1 MKINNSILVA
11 VAAAIF
17 LCTSC
22 IDDETR
28 EEREKIEADSD
39 YDAKVYLR
47 KEYMDTYYYWYKEV
61 KDRNAGLKP
70 YNYSSVN
77 QFFKAL
83 LFSGDHW
90 SWMEDGESY
99 RNSESG
105 TIAGGTWA
113 ASFCQPVESLQ
124 DYGIY
129 VKYLYPGSPLERHGV
144 TRGAKLLGIN
154 GCEWGEQVRTEEQA
168 EAVNNG
174 LAKSPATFLFRLED
188 GTEVSFTES
197 WSTNFHTD
205 YILECRTFGPED
217 FPLLTE
223 DVGYLHYLSF
233 KEDLIK
239 SVEEAMSFLKSAGV
253 RKIILDLRYNGGGSG
268 DATDELMGYLSPD
281 NAVGKEYVRRV
292 HNDKYSKWDQS
303 SKVPDKKSDRLNLD
317 AIYIIAGPG
326 TASASEM
333 LINGLKPYLGDR
345 LHLIGQNTYGKPNG
359 MYVWGYPKD
368 LDKAEWVFLPICF
381 FNMNSLKE
389 QIPLEGFTPD
399 YECIDDVYHNFGAGE
414 ANIAACLTHIATG
427 RYPDRILRSKGP
439 LTRTSSGIEL
449 KSLAPEDETDFNYG
463 VYSFVLPE

>member
-1 MKINNSILVA
+1 MNIHDSILVA
-11 VAAAIF
+11 VATALF

-28 EEREKIEADSD
+28 EERERIEADSD
-39 YDAKVYLR
+39 YAAKDYLR
-47 KEYMDTYYYWYKEV
+47 EKCMDNYYYWYKEV
-61 KDRNAGLKP
+61 KERNAGLKP

-77 QFFKAL
+77 QFFDAL
-83 LFSGDHW
+83 LYSGDHW

-105 TIAGGTWA
+105 TIVGGTWA
-113 ASFCQPVESLQ
+113 VSFCQPIESLQ
-124 DYGIY
+124 EYGVY
-129 VKYLYPGSPLERHGV
+129 VKYIHPGSPLESHGV

-154 GCEWGEQVRTEEQA
+154 GCEWGEEISTKEQA
-168 EAVNNG
+168 EAVNDG
-174 LAKSPATFLFRLED
+174 LAKSPATFHFRLED
-188 GTEVSFTES
+188 GTETSFTES
-197 WSTNFHTD
+197 WSTDFHTD
-205 YILECRTFGPED
+205 YILKYRIFTSED
-217 FPLLTE
+217 FPFLTE
-223 DVGYLHYLSF
+223 DVGYFHYLSF
-233 KEDLIK
+233 KENLLK
-239 SVEEAMSFLKSAGV
+239 SVEDAMSFLKSAGV

-381 FNMNSLKE
+381 FNLNSLKE

-399 YECIDDVYHNFGAGE
+399 YECIDDIYHDFNAGE

-427 RYPDRILRSKGP
+427 KYPDRILRSKGP
-439 LTRTSSGIEL
+439 LTRASSGIEL
-449 KSLAPEDETDFNYG
+449 KSLAPEDETDSNYG